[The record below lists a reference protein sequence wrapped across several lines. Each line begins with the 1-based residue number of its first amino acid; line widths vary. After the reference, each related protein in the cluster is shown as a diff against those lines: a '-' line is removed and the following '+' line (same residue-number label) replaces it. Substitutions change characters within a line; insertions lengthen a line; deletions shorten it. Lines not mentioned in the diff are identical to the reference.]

1 MDKIDQLAEEEAADR
16 GVPVDT
22 EPVEEVQPDTEPELF
37 AGKYRSVEE
46 LAKGYENVEQ
56 LTGRQA
62 AEIREL
68 RDQLDQM
75 SETLQPQQQQ
85 STMQDVNMDQL
96 LAITPH
102 TLDQWIDSGEITTAN
117 AMVIMQ
123 AQHEAR
129 LQQELDARLG
139 PLQERTGEAQVE
151 RLWNTL
157 KAEYGDEVVHRHR
170 EMLHKR
176 VKADPSYLAV
186 DTTTSIARLGDAIAA
201 AEWRASKAQATPR
214 DSSGRFAQGAV
225 HVEGGST
232 PPPHQATSEEDV
244 EPEIAEIRAAKPPSD
259 IFGGI
264 PGRDA

>member
-22 EPVEEVQPDTEPELF
+22 EPEVVPDTEPELL
-37 AGKYRSVEE
+37 AGKYKTVEE

-62 AEIREL
+62 AQITEL
-68 RDQLDQM
+68 RMELEQLRDNIP
-75 SETLQPQQQQ
+75 PQQQQ
-85 STMQDVNMDQL
+85 TMQDVNMEQL
-96 LAITPH
+96 LAITPQV
-102 TLDQWIDSGEITTAN
+102 LDQWIDSGEITTAN

-129 LQQELDARLG
+129 LQQELDQRLG

-151 RLWNTL
+151 RLWNAL

-170 EMLHKR
+170 DMLHKR
-176 VKADPSYLAV
+176 VQADPDYLAV

-201 AEWRASKAQATPR
+201 AEWRSQRAQATPR
-214 DSSGRFAQGAV
+214 DTSGRFAQGSV

-232 PPPHQATSEEDV
+232 PPPQQSTPEEDV